1 MALSGSITTDFGP
14 GSHYSLYIK
23 WSATQD
29 VKNNQST
36 VKATMYMYSD
46 PTYSMYASASKTGHI
61 IIGGTSYTITD
72 TISTGGGAEVQ
83 LGSTQTKIIDHN
95 DDGTGS
101 FSLDGDFAFNVTIY
115 TGGTSTPVNTVSL
128 TAQTFTLNT
137 IPRADTVT
145 SSVSWTAGTQNL
157 KVTIASNSADFH
169 HTLQVFVGDTSS
181 PVSYGSYVAQRTG
194 VGTAPYTITFT
205 QAEITAIYTRI
216 NGYENRPV
224 ILRCYTYDSDG
235 TQIGSYQDKTGTVYA
250 ISTAYATVDGD
261 NVFNIGSPISVVI
274 NNLTVSNLSPNM
286 FQYDIIFTL
295 GTGSTAFTKTFP
307 NIQSTPYSMTFTP
320 TELTSMYATTPN
332 SNSVTGTVVVRT
344 KYNGVYTED
353 GIPASHTANI
363 TANVTGSNPT
373 FVSTGLSYAD
383 TNGAVTAITQDP
395 TYIVQ
400 NKSTVTVTIPVAN
413 RAISNNSS
421 TMSYYIASLGGASQ
435 RGNWSGT
442 ADVTIAL
449 GVINLSANSTLTITA
464 YDSRGNSTPV
474 TLTAKILPYSA
485 PVVNTSSARNN
496 GFDPDTT
503 ISLNSGSSYSP
514 LTIGGAPKNTLK
526 AVTYAYKKSTD
537 SSYPTATSF
546 TYTTSNGAISVA
558 TPPVVTLDSGL
569 VWNTQV
575 VVQDALGSTTTQ
587 NNTVP
592 AGTPIL
598 FMDATKKSVGVNQF
612 PANSGTFEVTGD
624 FYLNSKK
631 YVTELSAAIPAV
643 AGWYRI
649 AQTASSIGNNMGTFE
664 VLAAQSSHHS
674 YTQIQAGINYGDDDC
689 NLNVVAH
696 STYGSSSNSA
706 IIYSRIVYN
715 NTYSGNFAYL
725 EVYTPNTAT
734 YTMTVR
740 LIGGSGWSL
749 VSPDTA
755 GSVPTGYVVKT
766 ISLFAGGGI
775 LTTQWDFPSDINS
788 LQGTFGVARSGN
800 TSTNR
805 PVDYTTVLNIPS
817 SANSDFQFASA
828 YSNINKLFFRSRHDT
843 DGAWLG
849 WDEVITEA
857 ETNSNANGIYWRFS
871 NGMQICYLSQE
882 NVATNSF
889 TWSSQTVGSS
899 GWAYW
904 YTSGYTWDY
913 PATFLANTVPATF
926 VSADIPFVGNESHNT
941 WHNASQNVRCNYE
954 HGIITG
960 SSPATQAGA
969 TVLKRRFLAI
979 GKWK

>member
-1 MALSGSITTDFGP
+1 MALSGNISTDFGP
-14 GSHYSLYIK
+14 GSHYTLQIR
-23 WSATQD
+23 WTATQS
-29 VKNNQST
+29 VSNNQST
-36 VKATMYMYSD
+36 ISATAWLYSD
-46 PTYSMYASASKTGHI
+46 PTWSMYASSSKTGHI
-61 IIGGTSYTITD
+61 IIAGTSNTITD
-72 TISTGGGAEVQ
+72 TISTGGGAWVQ
-83 LGSTQTKIIDHN
+83 LGTTQFKTITHN
-95 DDGTGS
+95 DDGTAT
-101 FSLDGDFAFNVTIY
+101 FSLDGDFAFNVTIS
-115 TGGTSTPVNTVSL
+115 GSPVNTVSL
-128 TAQTFTLNT
+128 TAATFTLDT
-137 IPRADTVT
+137 IPRASTVT
-145 SSVSWTAGTQNL
+145 SSVSWTSGTQNL
-157 KVTIASNSADFH
+157 SVTIARASNDFH
-169 HTLQVFVGDTSS
+169 HTLELYVQHTADTNYDKIGTRLNVGAST
-181 PVSYGSYVAQRTG
+181 TW
-194 VGTAPYTITFT
+194 TFT
-205 QAEITAIYTRI
+205 QAEITQIYTTI

-224 ILRCYTYDSDG
+224 ILRCYTYDSGG
-235 TQIGSYQDKTGTVYA
+235 TLIGSYKDKTGTVYA
-250 ISTAYATVDGD
+250 IPTAYATVDGD
-261 NVFNIGSPISVVI
+261 NVFNIGSPISVAI
-274 NNLTVSNLSPNM
+274 NKLTVSNLSPNM

-295 GTGSTAFTKTFP
+295 GTGATAFTKTFP
-307 NIQSTPYSMTFTP
+307 NVQATPYSMTFTP
-320 TELTSMYATTPN
+320 TEITSMYSTTPN

-353 GIPASHTANI
+353 GVPASHTANV
-363 TANVTGSNPT
+363 TANVTSSNPT

-383 TNGAVTAITQDP
+383 TNGTVTAITQDP

-413 RAISNNSS
+413 RATPKNSS

-449 GVINLSANSTLTITA
+449 GVINLSANSTLTVTA

-474 TLTAKILPYSA
+474 TLTAKVLPYSA

-503 ISLNSGSSYSP
+503 ISLNSGSSYST
-514 LTIGGAPKNTLK
+514 LTIAGVPKNTLK

-592 AGTPIL
+592 VGTPIL

-624 FYLNSKK
+624 FYVNNKK
-631 YVTELSAAIPAV
+631 YVTELSASIPAT

-696 STYGSSSNSA
+696 STYGSATNSA
-706 IIYSRIVYN
+706 IIYCRIVYN
-715 NTYSGNFAYL
+715 TTYSGNFAYL

-749 VSPDTA
+749 MSPNTA
-755 GSVPTGYVVKT
+755 GSIPTGYVAKT
-766 ISLFAGGGI
+766 INLFAGGGI
-775 LTTQWDFPSDINS
+775 LTPQYDAPSDMNS
-788 LQGTFGVARSGN
+788 LGGTFSVVRSGN
-800 TSTNR
+800 TATNR
-805 PVDYTTVLNIPS
+805 PMDYTTVLNIP
-817 SANSDFQFASA
+817 A
-828 YSNINKLFFRSRHDT
+828 
-843 DGAWLG
+843 
-849 WDEVITEA
+849 
-857 ETNSNANGIYWRFS
+857 
-871 NGMQICYLSQE
+871 C
-882 NVATNSF
+882 
-889 TWSSQTVGSS
+889 
-899 GWAYW
+899 
-904 YTSGYTWDY
+904 
-913 PATFLANTVPATF
+913 
-926 VSADIPFVGNESHNT
+926 SH
-941 WHNASQNVRCNYE
+941 
-954 HGIITG
+954 
-960 SSPATQAGA
+960 
-969 TVLKRRFLAI
+969 
-979 GKWK
+979 

>member
-1 MALSGSITTDFGP
+1 MALSGIITTDFGP

-36 VKATMYMYSD
+36 VSATMYMSSD

-83 LGSTQTKIIDHN
+83 LGSTQSKVINHN

-115 TGGTSTPVNTVSL
+115 TGGTGTAVNTVSL
-128 TAQTFTLNT
+128 AAQTFTLNT

-157 KVTIASNSADFH
+157 KVTIASNSTDFH

-205 QAEITAIYTRI
+205 QAEITSIYTRI

-250 ISTAYATVDGD
+250 ISTGYATVDGD
-261 NVFNIGSPISVVI
+261 NIFNIGSPISVAI

-295 GTGSTAFTKTFP
+295 GTGATAFTKTFS
-307 NIQSTPYSMTFTP
+307 NVQTTPYSMTFTP
-320 TELTSMYATTPN
+320 TEITSMYSTTPN
-332 SNSVTGTVVVRT
+332 ANSVTGTVVVRT

-353 GIPASHTANI
+353 GIPASHTANV
-363 TANVTGSNPT
+363 TAKVTGSTPT

-413 RAISNNSS
+413 RATANNSA

-435 RGNWSGT
+435 RGNWSST

-449 GVINLSANSTLTITA
+449 GAINLSANSTLTITA

-503 ISLNSGSSYSP
+503 ITLNSGTSYSP

-575 VVQDALGSTTTQ
+575 IVQDALGSTTTQ

-612 PANSGTFEVTGD
+612 PSNSGTFEVTGD

-631 YVTELSAAIPAV
+631 YVTELSAAIPAT

-649 AQTASSIGNNMGTFE
+649 AQTASGIGNNMGTFE

-696 STYGSSSNSA
+696 STYGTPTAGA
-706 IIYSRIVYN
+706 ILYSRIVYN

-749 VSPDTA
+749 VSPNTA
-755 GSVPTGYVVKT
+755 GSIPTGYVTKT
-766 ISLFAGGGI
+766 INLFVGGGL
-775 LTTQWDFPSDINS
+775 LTPQYDAPSDINN
-788 LQGTFGVARSGN
+788 LQGTFSVARSSN
-800 TSTNR
+800 TATNR
-805 PVDYTTVLNIPS
+805 PMDYATVLNIP
-817 SANSDFQFASA
+817 ANNNSDFQIGVSYDGGGKMFT
-828 YSNINKLFFRSRHDT
+828 RGRHDT
-843 DGAWLG
+843 DASWTAWREIGAANVSG
-849 WDEVITEA
+849 S
-857 ETNSNANGIYWRFS
+857 NSNGSYIKFDDGTLICWASLAAIAGASFQNTGILTYPITFTGAPYTTVQHYSLAGKFANWYIY
-871 NGMQICYLSQE
+871 N
-882 NVATNSF
+882 NATNGFTLYHQGLGGVDLNGTSF
-889 TWSSQTVGSS
+889 RW
-899 GWAYW
+899 
-904 YTSGYTWDY
+904 
-913 PATFLANTVPATF
+913 
-926 VSADIPFVGNESHNT
+926 I
-941 WHNASQNVRCNYE
+941 
-954 HGIITG
+954 
-960 SSPATQAGA
+960 
-969 TVLKRRFLAI
+969 AI
-979 GKWK
+979 GRWK